1 MATVETRE
9 TGMKIIRHG
18 PGRQPLLTI
27 SEKLQG
33 LIWLSPIS
41 GVIRVQR
48 HWDEEL
54 DRTEPCR
61 CVGHCPT
68 TRTDRL
74 VAVLLQM
81 DRLMYE
87 ERVLVLPEDGWRC
100 MERCWLAKF
109 QDRADLQGAGCLIR
123 RVGSRRNGRTTC
135 EILEWYKSVVPESFD
150 LDEAV
155 RRQMH
160 IATDFFHRGANAHEV
175 DEKIETPIKRRSDKP
190 RVPLGSQRR

>member
-1 MATVETRE
+1 
-9 TGMKIIRHG
+9 MKIIRHG
-18 PGRQPLLTI
+18 TGKQPLLVI
-27 SEKLQG
+27 SEKQQG
-33 LIWLSPIS
+33 LIWLSAIS
-41 GVIRVQR
+41 EVIRVQR
-48 HWDEEL
+48 HWDDFAEQ
-54 DRTEPCR
+54 TEPCK

-74 VAVLLQM
+74 VAVLLQI
-81 DRLMYE
+81 DRLLYE

-100 MERCWLAKF
+100 VERCWIAKF
-109 QDRADLQGAGCLIR
+109 QDKADLQGAGCFVQ

-135 EILEWYKSVVPESFD
+135 TILEWYKSVVPESFD
-150 LDEAV
+150 LGEAV

-160 IATDFFHRGANAHEV
+160 IATDFFQRGANAEEV